1 MIELKVAS
9 TLGQVEGK
17 LKEAYDQII
26 KLDYADIKEAKGQ
39 KVISEI
45 KKQVVALACVI
56 VNQSK
61 STDGENAVRRV
72 EKLEEVEE
80 LKHVGI

>member
-1 MIELKVAS
+1 MIELKVAT

-26 KLDYADIKEAKGQ
+26 KLNYADIKEDKGQ
-39 KVISEI
+39 KVVSEI

-61 STDGENAVRRV
+61 STDRENAVRRV
-72 EKLEEVEE
+72 EKLEEVPLLEN
-80 LKHVGI
+80 KQ